1 MMNEA
6 HNGLLRSVRTRE
18 VGRRVLHAARDGG
31 VRRFA
36 MEALEPGFAVE
47 ANATRAVPSWP
58 GGYLAQPEM
67 RELIAAALE
76 LGWTL
81 VPYECDRS
89 QRPAGLDPMSREM
102 SNWRENEQARNLVAA
117 LDGEPLLVWC
127 GNHHLTKH
135 EVGDSRPMGLRFWEL
150 SGIEPFAID
159 QIQSVEFGDREP
171 YASPWVEA
179 YAREIGAAAG
189 FTVEDAPEGWFF
201 TEDAFVLST
210 DNALS

>member
-18 VGRRVLHAARDGG
+18 VGRRVLRAAHEGG

-36 MEALEPGFAVE
+36 MEALEPGFAAE
-47 ANATRAVPSWP
+47 ANETRAVPAWP

-67 RELIAAALE
+67 RGLIAAALE

-81 VPYECDRS
+81 VAYECDFS
-89 QRPAGLDPMSREM
+89 ERPAGLEPMSGEM
-102 SNWRENEQARNLVAA
+102 ANWRDDQQARNLVAA
-117 LDGEPLLVWC
+117 LDDGPLLVWS
-127 GNHHLTKH
+127 GNGHLTKH
-135 EVGDSRPMGLRFWEL
+135 EVGESRPMGLRFWEL

-159 QIQSVEFGDREP
+159 QTPSVEFGDREP
-171 YASPWVEA
+171 YAAPWVRA
-179 YAREIGAAAG
+179 YAREIGTAAG
-189 FTVEDAPEGWFF
+189 FTLEDAPEGWFF
-201 TEDAFVLST
+201 MEDAFVLST